1 MITCWLEWSL
11 VLILLPIA
19 QANRST
25 TKATMEETVA
35 VKPQYLRDL
44 IVLINEMFLTKQ

>member
-19 QANRST
+19 QANRT
-25 TKATMEETVA
+25 TIKATIEDTVP
-35 VKPQYLRDL
+35 VKPQYLRAL
-44 IVLINEMFLTKQ
+44 IVLINEMFLAKQ

>member
-19 QANRST
+19 QANRT
-25 TKATMEETVA
+25 TIKATMEDTVP

-44 IVLINEMFLTKQ
+44 IVLINEMFLAKQ